1 MKNRKLLVPMHCRLF
16 MAAVMVLGLFT
27 GQVLAKEKTSLR
39 VIYYSHQDLDKAL
52 LLEKLN
58 SQVAH
63 SDKIEYL
70 RKMRSSGHVLRLI
83 SKDEQSLNQLMQT
96 IKHLPL
102 TRLLEADSIIKIQ

>member
-1 MKNRKLLVPMHCRLF
+1 MKNSLLLVLRFSRLA
-16 MAAVMVLGLFT
+16 MAIIMALGLFNS
-27 GQVLAKEKTSLR
+27 QVMASENTSLR
-39 VIYYSHQDLDKAL
+39 VIYYGHQDVD
-52 LLEKLN
+52 
-58 SQVAH
+58 QVTLMQTLKGQLTQT
-63 SDKIEYL
+63 DKIEYL